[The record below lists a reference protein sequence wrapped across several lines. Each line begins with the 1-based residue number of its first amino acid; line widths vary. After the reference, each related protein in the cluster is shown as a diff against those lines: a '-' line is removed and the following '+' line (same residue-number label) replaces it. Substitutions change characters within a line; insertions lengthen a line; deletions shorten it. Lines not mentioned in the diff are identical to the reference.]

1 MVKDGIMSVTG
12 SNSYIKETKPATF
25 PTVPLYIQT
34 IIKNDSGAQTTS
46 VNSPITGKEK
56 DNIPMPSN
64 KILKK
69 K

>member
-1 MVKDGIMSVTG
+1 MVKDGIMSVAG
-12 SNSYIKETKPATF
+12 SISSIKEITPATF

-34 IIKNDSGAQTTS
+34 IIKPDNGAQTTS